1 MAGPIGLL
9 DLIARREKVHVKG
22 SGNNG
27 GGEYLEVR
35 GVSAQDVAAL
45 LKQFPTLE
53 KIFMGRG
60 ITIDDLRAL
69 AHDCIGSIIAAGVG
83 KLGDEEVEKAANAL
97 SLEFQTDL
105 IEAIGRATLPSGF
118 GPFANRVTAAFGGL
132 HSAPVGRPP
141 VMNSP
146 KESRPLVVG
155 EIPLSGPSPPDRS
168 PPTAS

>member
-9 DLIARREKVHVKG
+9 DLIARREKVAIN
-22 SGNNG
+22 GN
-27 GGEYLEVR
+27 GEYLEVR

-45 LKQFPTLE
+45 LKQFPALE

-60 ITIDDLRAL
+60 ISLDDLRAL

-97 SLEFQTDL
+97 PLEFQADM

-118 GPFANRVTAAFGGL
+118 GPFANRVTQAFGGL
-132 HSAPVGRPP
+132 HSAPAGRPP
-141 VMNSP
+141 AMNSP
-146 KESRPLVVG
+146 KDSPPSEPTAT
-155 EIPLSGPSPPDRS
+155 PPSGP
-168 PPTAS
+168 